1 MNRENF
7 TKKLKLIE
15 IDARNCSQISMKSPI
30 MSNRYESLNVWTL
43 RHHFTANPD
52 SKEDKNIIR
61 RPFYIYIYLS
71 SIESLITSNEHTLQ
85 STSNWSIQIAGL
97 FTDDFR

>member
-61 RPFYIYIYLS
+61 RPFLYIYIYL
-71 SIESLITSNEHTLQ
+71 
-85 STSNWSIQIAGL
+85 
-97 FTDDFR
+97 R

>member
-15 IDARNCSQISMKSPI
+15 IDARNCSQISMKFPI

-52 SKEDKNIIR
+52 SKEDKKIIR
-61 RPFYIYIYLS
+61 RPFYIYI
-71 SIESLITSNEHTLQ
+71 SIFDRKFDNVERAYSAKH
-85 STSNWSIQIAGL
+85 
-97 FTDDFR
+97 